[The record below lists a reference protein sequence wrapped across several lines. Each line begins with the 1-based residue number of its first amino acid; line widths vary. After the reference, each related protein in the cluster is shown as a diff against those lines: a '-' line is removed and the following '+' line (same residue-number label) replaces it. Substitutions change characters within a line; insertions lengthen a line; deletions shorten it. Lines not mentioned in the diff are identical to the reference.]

1 MASDFDFFDPGF
13 QKDVHPHFAR
23 MREECPMAKAEEP
36 FEWYAVTRE
45 KDVRGVLHDW
55 KNWTSDLGPGL
66 ARTGGGV
73 LVSVDPPE
81 HTFDRRL
88 VNRAF
93 TPASLLAMEPQITEL
108 IEEIIDGFVERG
120 EGDFMEM
127 LAVPIP
133 LIVIAWLLGLDP
145 DLVQQMRPRA
155 DGVISADALDQEEMA
170 RQMREQA
177 AAAAAAREGDRTNAT
192 RGQSEVQY
200 FLDKIAERRAMYAAG
215 EEMPE
220 DTLTALVTTELN
232 GRTLCDDEIIGF
244 MGFLF
249 IAGSATTT
257 QLIGNMIYRL
267 LQNPDQMELV
277 KNNPDLLDNAVE
289 ESLRYDAPVN
299 GLFRTSVKD
308 QEFLGVEVPKDT
320 KVLCMFGS
328 ANLDPETW
336 EDPEKFD
343 VTRDYEKL
351 KLHYAFGQGI
361 HYCMGAPLARVEAK
375 VALRLTLE
383 RMPNLRLTGEPDEIG
398 APVMHGVETLPVAWD
413 APTAS

>member
-1 MASDFDFFDPGF
+1 MASDFDFFDPEF
-13 QKDVHPHFAR
+13 QANVHPHFAR
-23 MREECPMAKAEEP
+23 MREECPMAHAEEP
-36 FEWYAVTRE
+36 FDWYAVTRE
-45 KDVRGVLHDW
+45 EDVRALLHDW
-55 KNWTSDLGPGL
+55 KNWTSELGPGL
-66 ARTGGGV
+66 SRTGGGV

-108 IEEIIDGFVERG
+108 IDEIIDGFVERG

-127 LAVPIP
+127 LAVPVP

-155 DGVISADALDQEEMA
+155 DAVISADALQQEEMA
-170 RQMREQA
+170 RQLAAQA
-177 AAAAAAREGDRTNAT
+177 GEANRSGNTT
-192 RGQSEVQY
+192 RGPAEVQY
-200 FLDKIAERRAMYAAG
+200 FLEEIVERRAMYAAG
-215 EEMPE
+215 EEMPQ
-220 DTLTALVTTELN
+220 DTLTALVTAELN
-232 GRTLCDDEIIGF
+232 GRTLRDDEIVGF

-277 KNNPDLLDNAVE
+277 KNNPDLYDTCVE
-289 ESLRYDAPVN
+289 ESLRYDSPVN
-299 GLFRTSVKD
+299 GLFRTAVKD
-308 QEFLGVEVPKDT
+308 QEFLGVEVPKNT

-328 ANLDPETW
+328 ANLDPEMW
-336 EDPEKFD
+336 DEPEKFD
-343 VTRDYEKL
+343 VTRDYEDL

-375 VALRLTLE
+375 VALKLVLE
-383 RMPNLRLTGEPDEIG
+383 RMPNLRLTGEPTEIS

-413 APTAS
+413 APAGS

>member
-1 MASDFDFFDPGF
+1 MPSDFDFFDPEF
-13 QKDVHPHFAR
+13 QANVHPHFAR
-23 MREECPMAKAEEP
+23 MREECPMAHAEEP
-36 FEWYAVTRE
+36 FDWYAVTRE
-45 KDVRGVLHDW
+45 KDVRALLHDW
-55 KNWTSDLGPGL
+55 KNWTSELGPGL
-66 ARTGGGV
+66 SRSGGGV

-108 IEEIIDGFVERG
+108 IDEIIDGFVERG
-120 EGDFMEM
+120 EGDFMQM
-127 LAVPIP
+127 LAVPVP

-155 DGVISADALDQEEMA
+155 DAVISADALQQEEMA
-170 RQMREQA
+170 RQLAAQA
-177 AAAAAAREGDRTNAT
+177 GEANRSGNTT
-192 RGQSEVQY
+192 RGPAEVQY
-200 FLDKIAERRAMYAAG
+200 FLEKIAERRAMYAAG
-215 EEMPE
+215 EEMPQ
-220 DTLTALVTTELN
+220 DTLTALVTAELN
-232 GRTLCDDEIIGF
+232 GRTLRDDEIVGF

-257 QLIGNMIYRL
+257 QLIGNMVYRL

-277 KNNPDLLDNAVE
+277 KNNPDLYDTCVE
-289 ESLRYDAPVN
+289 ESLRYDSPVN
-299 GLFRTSVKD
+299 GLFRTAVKD
-308 QEFLGVEVPKDT
+308 QEFLGVDVPKNT

-328 ANLDPETW
+328 ANLDPEMW

-343 VTRDYEKL
+343 VTRDYEDL

-375 VALRLTLE
+375 VALKLVLE
-383 RMPNLRLTGEPDEIG
+383 RMPNLRLTGEPTEIS

-413 APTAS
+413 APAGS

>member
-1 MASDFDFFDPGF
+1 MASDFDFFDPAF
-13 QKDVHPHFAR
+13 QQDVHPHFAR
-23 MREECPMAKAEEP
+23 MREQCPMARAEEP

-45 KDVRGVLHDW
+45 KDVRALLHDW
-55 KNWTSDLGPGL
+55 KTWTSELGPGL

-93 TPASLLAMEPQITEL
+93 TPSSLLALEPRVTEL
-108 IEEIIDGFVERG
+108 IDGIIDGFAERG
-120 EGDFMEM
+120 EGDYMQL
-127 LAVPIP
+127 LAVPVP

-155 DGVISADALDQEEMA
+155 DGVISLDALEQEELNRRMQAEA
-170 RQMREQA
+170 RAEGRA
-177 AAAAAAREGDRTNAT
+177 GDRSSRSSRTNDPSV
-192 RGQSEVQY
+192 RY
-200 FLDKIAERRAMYAAG
+200 FRDKIAERRALIASGA
-215 EEMPE
+215 EAPP
-220 DTLTALVTTELN
+220 DTLTSLITAELD
-232 GRTLCDDEIIGF
+232 GRTLRDDEIVGF

-257 QLIGNMIYRL
+257 QLIGNLTYRL
-267 LQNPDQMELV
+267 LQHPDQLELV
-277 KNNPDLLDNAVE
+277 RANPDLLENAVE

-299 GLFRTSVKD
+299 GLFRTAVED
-308 QEFLGVEVPKDT
+308 TEFLGASVAKDT

-328 ANLDPETW
+328 ANLDPEMW
-336 EDPEKFD
+336 DDPERFD

-375 VALRLTLE
+375 AALRLTLE
-383 RMPNLRLTGEPDEIG
+383 RLPNLRLTGEPEEIS

-413 APTAS
+413 PPA

>member
-1 MASDFDFFDPGF
+1 MASDFDFFDPEF
-13 QKDVHPHFAR
+13 QANVHPHFAR
-23 MREECPMAKAEEP
+23 MREECPMAHAEEP
-36 FEWYAVTRE
+36 FDWYAVTRE
-45 KDVRGVLHDW
+45 KDVRALLHDW
-55 KNWTSDLGPGL
+55 KNWTSELGPGL
-66 ARTGGGV
+66 SRTGGGV

-108 IEEIIDGFVERG
+108 IDEIIDGFVERG
-120 EGDFMEM
+120 EGDFMQM
-127 LAVPIP
+127 LAVPVP

-155 DGVISADALDQEEMA
+155 DAVISADALQQEEMA
-170 RQMREQA
+170 RQLAAQA
-177 AAAAAAREGDRTNAT
+177 GEADRSGNTT
-192 RGQSEVQY
+192 RGPAEVQY
-200 FLDKIAERRAMYAAG
+200 FLEKISERRAMYAAG
-215 EEMPE
+215 EEMPQ
-220 DTLTALVTTELN
+220 DTLTALVTAELN
-232 GRTLCDDEIIGF
+232 GRTLRDDEIVGF

-277 KNNPDLLDNAVE
+277 KNNPDLYDTCVE
-289 ESLRYDAPVN
+289 ESLRYDSPVN
-299 GLFRTSVKD
+299 GLFRTAVKD
-308 QEFLGVEVPKDT
+308 QEFLGVEVPKNT

-328 ANLDPETW
+328 ANLDPEMW

-343 VTRDYEKL
+343 VTRDYEDL

-375 VALRLTLE
+375 VALKLVLE
-383 RMPNLRLTGEPDEIG
+383 RMPNLRLTGKPTEIS

-413 APTAS
+413 APAGS

>member
-1 MASDFDFFDPGF
+1 MASDFDFFDPEF
-13 QKDVHPHFAR
+13 QANVHPHFAR
-23 MREECPMAKAEEP
+23 MREECPMAHAEEP
-36 FEWYAVTRE
+36 FDWYAVTRE
-45 KDVRGVLHDW
+45 KDVRALLHDW
-55 KNWTSDLGPGL
+55 KNWTSELGPGL
-66 ARTGGGV
+66 ARAGGGV

-108 IEEIIDGFVERG
+108 IDEIIDGFVERG
-120 EGDFMEM
+120 EGDFMQM

-155 DGVISADALDQEEMA
+155 DGVISADALQQEEMA
-170 RQMREQA
+170 RQMAEQA
-177 AAAAAAREGDRTNAT
+177 EEAEEANRSGSSSRT
-192 RGQSEVQY
+192 QSEVEY
-200 FLDKIAERRAMYAAG
+200 FLQQITERRELIASGGDA
-215 EEMPE
+215 PQ
-220 DTLTALVTTELN
+220 DTLTSLIVSELN
-232 GRTLCDDEIIGF
+232 GRTLRDDEIIGF

-257 QLIGNMIYRL
+257 QLIGNLIYRL
-267 LQNPDQMELV
+267 LQNPDQMDLV
-277 KNNPDLLDNAVE
+277 RNNPELHDTAVE

-299 GLFRTSVKD
+299 GLFRTAVQD

-328 ANLDPETW
+328 ANLDPEMW
-336 EDPEKFD
+336 EEPEKFD

-375 VALRLTLE
+375 VALRLVLE
-383 RMPNLRLTGEPDEIG
+383 RLPNLRLTGEPDEIS
-398 APVMHGVETLPVAWD
+398 AAVMHGVETLPVAWD
-413 APTAS
+413 APAKS

>member
-1 MASDFDFFDPGF
+1 MPSDFDFFDPEF
-13 QKDVHPHFAR
+13 QANVHPHFAR
-23 MREECPMAKAEEP
+23 MREECPMAHAEEP
-36 FEWYAVTRE
+36 FDWFAVTRE
-45 KDVRGVLHDW
+45 KDVRALLHDW
-55 KNWTSDLGPGL
+55 KNWTSELGPGL
-66 ARTGGGV
+66 SRTGGGV

-93 TPASLLAMEPQITEL
+93 TPASLLAMEPQITDL
-108 IEEIIDGFVERG
+108 IDEIIDGFVERG

-127 LAVPIP
+127 LAVPVP

-155 DGVISADALDQEEMA
+155 DGVIAPNALEQEEMA
-170 RQMREQA
+170 RQLAAQA
-177 AAAAAAREGDRTNAT
+177 GEANRSGNTT
-192 RGQSEVQY
+192 RGPAEVQY
-200 FLDKIAERRAMYAAG
+200 FLEKIAERRTMYAAG
-215 EEMPE
+215 EEMPQ
-220 DTLTALVTTELN
+220 DTLTALVTAELN
-232 GRTLCDDEIIGF
+232 GRTLRDDEIVGF

-257 QLIGNMIYRL
+257 QLIGNMVYRL

-277 KNNPDLLDNAVE
+277 KNNPDLYDTCVE
-289 ESLRYDAPVN
+289 ESLRYDSPVN
-299 GLFRTSVKD
+299 GLFRTAVQD
-308 QEFLGVEVPKDT
+308 QEFLGVEVPKNT

-328 ANLDPETW
+328 ANLDPEMW

-343 VTRDYEKL
+343 VTRDYEDL

-375 VALRLTLE
+375 VALKLVLE
-383 RMPNLRLTGEPDEIG
+383 RMPNLRLTGEPTEIS

-413 APTAS
+413 APAGS

>member
-1 MASDFDFFDPGF
+1 MASDFDFFDPEF
-13 QKDVHPHFAR
+13 QANVHPHFAR
-23 MREECPMAKAEEP
+23 MREECPMAHAEEP
-36 FEWYAVTRE
+36 FDWYAVTRE
-45 KDVRGVLHDW
+45 QDVRALLHDW
-55 KNWTSDLGPGL
+55 KNWTSELGPGL
-66 ARTGGGV
+66 SRTGGGV

-108 IEEIIDGFVERG
+108 IDEIIDGFVERG

-127 LAVPIP
+127 LAVPVP

-155 DGVISADALDQEEMA
+155 DAVISADALQQEEMA
-170 RQMREQA
+170 RQLAAQA
-177 AAAAAAREGDRTNAT
+177 GEADRSGNTT
-192 RGQSEVQY
+192 RGPAEVQY
-200 FLDKIAERRAMYAAG
+200 FLEKIAERRAMYADG
-215 EEMPE
+215 EEMPQ
-220 DTLTALVTTELN
+220 DTLTALVTAELN
-232 GRTLCDDEIIGF
+232 GRTLRDDEIVGF

-257 QLIGNMIYRL
+257 QLIGNMVYRL

-277 KNNPDLLDNAVE
+277 KNNPDLYDTCVE
-289 ESLRYDAPVN
+289 ESLRYDSPVN
-299 GLFRTSVKD
+299 GLFRTAVKD
-308 QEFLGVEVPKDT
+308 QEFLGVDVPKNT

-328 ANLDPETW
+328 ANLDPEMW

-343 VTRDYEKL
+343 VTRDYEDL

-375 VALRLTLE
+375 VALKLVLE
-383 RMPNLRLTGEPDEIG
+383 RMPNLRLTGEPTEIS

-413 APTAS
+413 APAGS

>member
-1 MASDFDFFDPGF
+1 MASDFDFFDPEF
-13 QKDVHPHFAR
+13 QANVHPHFAR
-23 MREECPMAKAEEP
+23 MREECPMAHAEEP
-36 FEWYAVTRE
+36 FDWFAVTRE
-45 KDVRGVLHDW
+45 KDVRALLHDW
-55 KNWTSDLGPGL
+55 KNWTSELGPGL
-66 ARTGGGV
+66 SRTGGGV

-108 IEEIIDGFVERG
+108 IDEIIDGFVERG

-127 LAVPIP
+127 LAVPVP

-155 DGVISADALDQEEMA
+155 DAVISADALQQEEMA
-170 RQMREQA
+170 RQLAAQA
-177 AAAAAAREGDRTNAT
+177 GEANRSGNTT
-192 RGQSEVQY
+192 RGPAEVQY
-200 FLDKIAERRAMYAAG
+200 FLEKIAERRTMYAAG
-215 EEMPE
+215 EEMPQ
-220 DTLTALVTTELN
+220 DTLTALVTAELN
-232 GRTLCDDEIIGF
+232 GRTLRDDEIVGF

-277 KNNPDLLDNAVE
+277 KNNPDLYDTCVE
-289 ESLRYDAPVN
+289 ESLRYDSPVN
-299 GLFRTSVKD
+299 GLFRTAVQD
-308 QEFLGVEVPKDT
+308 QEFLGVEVPKNT

-328 ANLDPETW
+328 ANLDPEMW

-343 VTRDYEKL
+343 VTRDYEDL

-361 HYCMGAPLARVEAK
+361 HYCMGAPLARMEAK
-375 VALRLTLE
+375 VALKLVLE
-383 RMPNLRLTGEPDEIG
+383 RMPNLRLTGEPTEIS

-413 APTAS
+413 APAGS

>member
-1 MASDFDFFDPGF
+1 MASDFDFFDPEF
-13 QKDVHPHFAR
+13 QANVHPHFAR
-23 MREECPMAKAEEP
+23 MREECPMAHAEEP
-36 FEWYAVTRE
+36 FDWYAVTRE
-45 KDVRGVLHDW
+45 KDVRALLHDW
-55 KNWTSDLGPGL
+55 KNWTSELGPGL
-66 ARTGGGV
+66 ARSGGGV

-108 IEEIIDGFVERG
+108 IDEIIDGFVERG

-127 LAVPIP
+127 LAVPVP

-155 DGVISADALDQEEMA
+155 DAVISADALQQEEMA
-170 RQMREQA
+170 RQLAEQA
-177 AAAAAAREGDRTNAT
+177 AAEGREGDRGGASHG
-192 RGQSEVQY
+192 RGEVEY
-200 FLDKIAERRAMYAAG
+200 FLGKITERRELIASGGDA
-215 EEMPE
+215 PQ
-220 DTLTALVTTELN
+220 DTLTSLITAELN
-232 GRTLCDDEIIGF
+232 GRTLRDDEIVGF

-257 QLIGNMIYRL
+257 QLIGNMVYRL

-277 KNNPDLLDNAVE
+277 KNNPDLYDTCVE
-289 ESLRYDAPVN
+289 ESLRYDSPVN
-299 GLFRTSVKD
+299 GLFRTAVKD
-308 QEFLGVEVPKDT
+308 QEFLGVDVPKNT

-328 ANLDPETW
+328 ANLDPEMW

-343 VTRDYEKL
+343 VTRDYEDL

-375 VALRLTLE
+375 VALKLVLE
-383 RMPNLRLTGEPDEIG
+383 RMPNLRLTGEPTEIS

-413 APTAS
+413 APAGS

>member
-1 MASDFDFFDPGF
+1 MASDFDFFDPEF
-13 QKDVHPHFAR
+13 QANVHPHFAR
-23 MREECPMAKAEEP
+23 MREECPMAHAEEP
-36 FEWYAVTRE
+36 FDWYAVTRE
-45 KDVRGVLHDW
+45 KDVRALLHDW
-55 KNWTSDLGPGL
+55 KNWTSELGPGL
-66 ARTGGGV
+66 SRTGGGV

-108 IEEIIDGFVERG
+108 IDEIIDGFAERG

-127 LAVPIP
+127 LAVPVP

-155 DGVISADALDQEEMA
+155 DGVIAPNALEQEEMA
-170 RQMREQA
+170 RQLAAQA
-177 AAAAAAREGDRTNAT
+177 GEADRSGNTT
-192 RGQSEVQY
+192 RGPAEVQY
-200 FLDKIAERRAMYAAG
+200 FLEKIAERRAMYAAG
-215 EEMPE
+215 EEMPQ
-220 DTLTALVTTELN
+220 DTLTALVTAELN
-232 GRTLCDDEIIGF
+232 GRTLRDDEIVGF

-277 KNNPDLLDNAVE
+277 KNNPDLYDTCVE
-289 ESLRYDAPVN
+289 ESLRYDSPVN
-299 GLFRTSVKD
+299 GLFRTAVKD
-308 QEFLGVEVPKDT
+308 QEFLGVDVPKNT

-328 ANLDPETW
+328 ANLDPEMW

-343 VTRDYEKL
+343 VTRDYEDL

-375 VALRLTLE
+375 VALKLVLE
-383 RMPNLRLTGEPDEIG
+383 RMPNLRLTGEPTEIS

-413 APTAS
+413 APAGS

>member
-1 MASDFDFFDPGF
+1 MPSDFDFFDPEF
-13 QKDVHPHFAR
+13 QANVHPHFAR
-23 MREECPMAKAEEP
+23 MREECPMAHAEEP
-36 FEWYAVTRE
+36 FDWYAVTRE
-45 KDVRGVLHDW
+45 KDVRALLHDW
-55 KNWTSDLGPGL
+55 KNWTSELGPGL
-66 ARTGGGV
+66 SRSGGGV

-108 IEEIIDGFVERG
+108 IDEIIDGFVERG
-120 EGDFMEM
+120 EGDFMQM
-127 LAVPIP
+127 LAVPVP

-155 DGVISADALDQEEMA
+155 DAVISADALQQEEMA
-170 RQMREQA
+170 RQLAAQA
-177 AAAAAAREGDRTNAT
+177 GEANRSGNTT
-192 RGQSEVQY
+192 RGPAEVQY
-200 FLDKIAERRAMYAAG
+200 FLEKIAERRAMYAAG
-215 EEMPE
+215 EEMPQ
-220 DTLTALVTTELN
+220 DTLTALVTAELN
-232 GRTLCDDEIIGF
+232 GRTLRDDEIVGF

-257 QLIGNMIYRL
+257 QLIGNMVYRL
-267 LQNPDQMELV
+267 LQHPDQMELV
-277 KNNPDLLDNAVE
+277 KNNPDLYDTCVE
-289 ESLRYDAPVN
+289 ESLRYDSPVN
-299 GLFRTSVKD
+299 GLFRTAVKD
-308 QEFLGVEVPKDT
+308 QEFLGVDVPKNT

-328 ANLDPETW
+328 ANLDPEMW

-343 VTRDYEKL
+343 VTRDYEDL

-375 VALRLTLE
+375 VALKLVLE
-383 RMPNLRLTGEPDEIG
+383 RMPNLRLTGEPTEIS

-413 APTAS
+413 APAGS

>member
-1 MASDFDFFDPGF
+1 MASDFDFFDPEF
-13 QKDVHPHFAR
+13 QADVHPHFAR
-23 MREECPMAKAEEP
+23 MREKCPMAHVEEP
-36 FEWYAVTRE
+36 FDWYAVTRE
-45 KDVRGVLHDW
+45 KDVRALLHDW
-55 KNWTSDLGPGL
+55 KQWTSELGPGL
-66 ARTGGGV
+66 ARSGGGV

-93 TPASLLAMEPQITEL
+93 TPASLLAMEPQITDL
-108 IEEIIDGFVERG
+108 IDEIIDGFVDKG
-120 EGDFMEM
+120 EGDFMQL
-127 LAVPIP
+127 LAVPVP

-155 DGVISADALDQEEMA
+155 DSVIAPNALEQEEMA
-170 RQMREQA
+170 RQMA
-177 AAAAAAREGDRTNAT
+177 AEVESEGRDAARSTTSRSM
-192 RGQSEVQY
+192 SEVQY
-200 FLDKIAERRAMYAAG
+200 FLGTIAERRAMHAAN
-215 EEMPE
+215 EEMPQ
-220 DTLTALVTTELN
+220 DTLTALVTAELN
-232 GRTLCDDEIIGF
+232 GRTLTDDEIIGF

-277 KNNPDLLDNAVE
+277 KNNPDLYDTCVE

-299 GLFRTSVKD
+299 GLFRTAVED
-308 QEFLGVEVPKDT
+308 TEFLGVQVPKDT

-328 ANLDPETW
+328 ANLDPEVW
-336 EDPEKFD
+336 DEPEKFD
-343 VTRDYEKL
+343 VTRDYEQL

-375 VALRLTLE
+375 VALKLVLE
-383 RMPNLRLTGEPDEIG
+383 RMPNLRLTGEPEEVS
-398 APVMHGVETLPVAWD
+398 APVLHGVETLPVAWD
-413 APTAS
+413 PPSTS

>member
-66 ARTGGGV
+66 ARAGGGV

-108 IEEIIDGFVERG
+108 IAEIIDGFVERG
-120 EGDFMEM
+120 EGDYMEM

-155 DGVISADALDQEEMA
+155 DGVISPDALEQEQMA
-170 RQMREQA
+170 RQMAQQA
-177 AAAAAAREGDRTNAT
+177 AEADRSGSST
-192 RGQSEVQY
+192 RGQPEVQY
-200 FLDKIAERRAMYAAG
+200 FLQQITERRELIASGGDA
-215 EEMPE
+215 PQ
-220 DTLTALVTTELN
+220 DTLTSLITSELN
-232 GRTLCDDEIIGF
+232 GRTLRDEEIIGF

-277 KNNPDLLDNAVE
+277 RNNPDLLDNAVE

-328 ANLDPETW
+328 ANLDPEMW
-336 EDPEKFD
+336 EEPEQFD

-383 RMPNLRLTGEPDEIG
+383 RMPNLRLTGEPDEIS

-413 APTAS
+413 AAAGS

>member
-1 MASDFDFFDPGF
+1 MPSDFDFFDPEF
-13 QKDVHPHFAR
+13 QANVHPHFAR
-23 MREECPMAKAEEP
+23 MREECPMAHAEEP
-36 FEWYAVTRE
+36 FDWYAVTRE
-45 KDVRGVLHDW
+45 KDVRALLHDW
-55 KNWTSDLGPGL
+55 KNWTSELGPGL
-66 ARTGGGV
+66 SRTGGGV

-108 IEEIIDGFVERG
+108 IDEIIDGFVERG

-127 LAVPIP
+127 LAVPVP

-155 DGVISADALDQEEMA
+155 DAVISADALQQEEMA
-170 RQMREQA
+170 RQLAAQA
-177 AAAAAAREGDRTNAT
+177 GEANRSGNTT
-192 RGQSEVQY
+192 RGPAEVQY
-200 FLDKIAERRAMYAAG
+200 FLGKIAERRGMYAAG
-215 EEMPE
+215 EEMPQ
-220 DTLTALVTTELN
+220 DTLTALVTAELN
-232 GRTLCDDEIIGF
+232 GRTLRDDEIVGF

-267 LQNPDQMELV
+267 LQNPDQLELV
-277 KNNPDLLDNAVE
+277 KNNPDLYDTCVE
-289 ESLRYDAPVN
+289 ESLRYDSPVN
-299 GLFRTSVKD
+299 GLFRTAVKD
-308 QEFLGVEVPKDT
+308 QEFLGVDVPKNT

-328 ANLDPETW
+328 ANLDPEMW

-343 VTRDYEKL
+343 VTRDYEDL

-375 VALRLTLE
+375 VALKLVLE
-383 RMPNLRLTGEPDEIG
+383 RMPNLRLTGEPTEIS

-413 APTAS
+413 APAGS

>member
-1 MASDFDFFDPGF
+1 MASDFDFFDPEF
-13 QKDVHPHFAR
+13 QANVHPHFAR
-23 MREECPMAKAEEP
+23 MREECPMAHAEEP
-36 FEWYAVTRE
+36 FDWYAVTRE
-45 KDVRGVLHDW
+45 KDVRALLHDW
-55 KNWTSDLGPGL
+55 KNWTSELGPGL
-66 ARTGGGV
+66 SRTGGGV

-81 HTFDRRL
+81 HTLDRRL

-108 IEEIIDGFVERG
+108 IDEIIDGFVERG

-127 LAVPIP
+127 LAVPVP

-155 DGVISADALDQEEMA
+155 DAVISADALQQEEMA
-170 RQMREQA
+170 RQL
-177 AAAAAAREGDRTNAT
+177 AARAGEADRSGNTT
-192 RGQSEVQY
+192 RGPAEVQY
-200 FLDKIAERRAMYAAG
+200 FLEKIAERRAMYAAG
-215 EEMPE
+215 EEMPQ
-220 DTLTALVTTELN
+220 DTLTALVTAELN
-232 GRTLCDDEIIGF
+232 GRTLRDDEIVGF

-277 KNNPDLLDNAVE
+277 KNNPDLYDTCVE
-289 ESLRYDAPVN
+289 ESLRYDSPVN
-299 GLFRTSVKD
+299 GLFRTAVQD
-308 QEFLGVEVPKDT
+308 QEFLGVEVPKNT

-328 ANLDPETW
+328 ANLDPEMW

-343 VTRDYEKL
+343 VTRDYEDL

-375 VALRLTLE
+375 VALKLVLE
-383 RMPNLRLTGEPDEIG
+383 RMPNLRLTGEPTEIS

-413 APTAS
+413 APAGS

>member
-1 MASDFDFFDPGF
+1 MPSDFDFFDPEF
-13 QKDVHPHFAR
+13 QANVHPHFAR
-23 MREECPMAKAEEP
+23 MREECPMAHAEEP
-36 FEWYAVTRE
+36 FDWYAVTRE
-45 KDVRGVLHDW
+45 KDVRALLHDW
-55 KNWTSDLGPGL
+55 KNWTSELGPGL
-66 ARTGGGV
+66 SRTGGGV

-108 IEEIIDGFVERG
+108 IDEIIDGFVERG
-120 EGDFMEM
+120 EGDFMEL
-127 LAVPIP
+127 LAVPVP

-155 DGVISADALDQEEMA
+155 DGVIAPNALEQEEMA
-170 RQMREQA
+170 RQL
-177 AAAAAAREGDRTNAT
+177 AARAGEADRSGNTT
-192 RGQSEVQY
+192 RGPAEVQY
-200 FLDKIAERRAMYAAG
+200 FLEKIAERRTMYAAG
-215 EEMPE
+215 EEMPQ
-220 DTLTALVTTELN
+220 DTLTALVTAELN
-232 GRTLCDDEIIGF
+232 GRTLRDDEIVGF

-277 KNNPDLLDNAVE
+277 KNNPDLYDTCVE
-289 ESLRYDAPVN
+289 ESLRYDSPVN
-299 GLFRTSVKD
+299 GLFRTAVKD
-308 QEFLGVEVPKDT
+308 QEFLGVEVPKNT

-328 ANLDPETW
+328 ANLDPEMW

-343 VTRDYEKL
+343 VTRDYEDL

-375 VALRLTLE
+375 VALKLVLE
-383 RMPNLRLTGEPDEIG
+383 RMPNLRLTGEPTEIS

-413 APTAS
+413 APAGS

>member
-1 MASDFDFFDPGF
+1 MASDFDFFDPEF
-13 QKDVHPHFAR
+13 QANVHPHFAR
-23 MREECPMAKAEEP
+23 MREECPMAHAEEP
-36 FEWYAVTRE
+36 FDWYAVTRE
-45 KDVRGVLHDW
+45 KDVRALLHDW
-55 KNWTSDLGPGL
+55 KNWTSELGPGL
-66 ARTGGGV
+66 SRTGGGV

-108 IEEIIDGFVERG
+108 IDEIIDGFVERG

-127 LAVPIP
+127 LAVPVP

-155 DGVISADALDQEEMA
+155 DAVISADALQQEEMA
-170 RQMREQA
+170 RQL
-177 AAAAAAREGDRTNAT
+177 AARAGEADRSGNTT
-192 RGQSEVQY
+192 RGPAEVQY
-200 FLDKIAERRAMYAAG
+200 FLEKIAERRAMYAAG
-215 EEMPE
+215 EEMPQ
-220 DTLTALVTTELN
+220 DTLTALVTAELN
-232 GRTLCDDEIIGF
+232 GRTLRDDEIVGF

-277 KNNPDLLDNAVE
+277 KNNPDLYDTCVE
-289 ESLRYDAPVN
+289 ESLRYDSPVN
-299 GLFRTSVKD
+299 GLFRTAVQD
-308 QEFLGVEVPKDT
+308 QEFLGVEVPKNT

-328 ANLDPETW
+328 ANLDPEMW

-343 VTRDYEKL
+343 VTRDYEDL

-375 VALRLTLE
+375 VALKLVLE
-383 RMPNLRLTGEPDEIG
+383 RMPNLRLTGEPTEIS

-413 APTAS
+413 APAGS

>member
-1 MASDFDFFDPGF
+1 MASDFDFFAPEF

-23 MREECPMAKAEEP
+23 MREECPMARAEEP

-45 KDVRGVLHDW
+45 KEVRALLHDW
-55 KNWTSDLGPGL
+55 KQWTSELGPGL
-66 ARTGGGV
+66 ARSGGGV

-93 TPASLLAMEPQITEL
+93 TPSSLLALEPRVTEL
-108 IEEIIDGFVERG
+108 VTELIDGFVERG
-120 EGDFMEM
+120 EGDYMQL
-127 LAVPIP
+127 LAVPVP

-155 DGVISADALDQEEMA
+155 DSVIAADALEQEELYRRMA
-170 RQMREQA
+170 EQA
-177 AAAAAAREGDRTNAT
+177 QAEGREADRSRGSAAGDSA
-192 RGQSEVQY
+192 QY
-200 FLDKIAERRAMYAAG
+200 FLDKIAERRALIASGA
-215 EEMPE
+215 EPPP
-220 DTLTALVTTELN
+220 DVLTSLITAELD
-232 GRTLCDDEIIGF
+232 GRTLRDDEIVGF
-244 MGFLF
+244 MGFIY

-267 LQNPDQMELV
+267 LQNPDQLELV
-277 KNNPDLLDNAVE
+277 RANPDLFETAVE

-299 GLFRTSVKD
+299 GLFRTAVED
-308 QEFLGVEVPKDT
+308 TELLGVSVPRDT

-328 ANLDPETW
+328 ANLDPEVW
-336 EDPEKFD
+336 DDPEKFD
-343 VTRDYEKL
+343 VTRDYEQL

-375 VALRLTLE
+375 VALKLTLE
-383 RMPNLRLTGEPDEIG
+383 RMPNLRLTGEPEEIS
-398 APVMHGVETLPVAWD
+398 APVLHGVETLPVAWD
-413 APTAS
+413 PPA

>member
-1 MASDFDFFDPGF
+1 MASDFDFFDPEF
-13 QKDVHPHFAR
+13 QADVHPHFAR
-23 MREECPMAKAEEP
+23 MREECPMAHAEEP

-45 KDVRGVLHDW
+45 KDVRALLHDW
-55 KNWTSDLGPGL
+55 KQWTSELGPGL
-66 ARTGGGV
+66 ARSGGGV

-93 TPASLLAMEPQITEL
+93 TPASLLAMEPQITDL
-108 IEEIIDGFVERG
+108 MDEIIDGFVDKG
-120 EGDFMEM
+120 EGDFMQL
-127 LAVPIP
+127 LAVPVP

-155 DGVISADALDQEEMA
+155 DSVIAANALEQEEMA
-170 RQMREQA
+170 RQMA
-177 AAAAAAREGDRTNAT
+177 AEVESEGRDAARSTTSRSM
-192 RGQSEVQY
+192 SEVQY
-200 FLDKIAERRAMYAAG
+200 FLGTIAERRAMHAAG
-215 EEMPE
+215 EEMPQ
-220 DTLTALVTTELN
+220 DTLTALVTAELN
-232 GRTLCDDEIIGF
+232 GRTLTDDEIIGF

-277 KNNPDLLDNAVE
+277 KNNPDLYDTCVE

-299 GLFRTSVKD
+299 GLFRTAVED
-308 QEFLGVEVPKDT
+308 TEFLGVQVPKDT

-328 ANLDPETW
+328 ANLDPEMW
-336 EDPEKFD
+336 DEPEKFD
-343 VTRDYEKL
+343 VTRDYEDL

-375 VALRLTLE
+375 VALKLVLE
-383 RMPNLRLTGEPDEIG
+383 RMPNLRLTGEPEEIS
-398 APVMHGVETLPVAWD
+398 APVLHGVETLPVAWD
-413 APTAS
+413 PPSKS

>member
-1 MASDFDFFDPGF
+1 MASDFDFFDPAF
-13 QKDVHPHFAR
+13 QGDVHTHFAR
-23 MREECPMAKAEEP
+23 MREECPMAHAEEP
-36 FEWYAVTRE
+36 FDWYAVTRE
-45 KDVRGVLHDW
+45 RDVRALLHDW
-55 KNWTSDLGPGL
+55 KNWTSELGPGL
-66 ARTGGGV
+66 ARSGGGV

-120 EGDFMEM
+120 EGDYMQL
-127 LAVPIP
+127 LAVPVP

-155 DGVISADALDQEEMA
+155 DSVIAANALEQEEMA
-170 RQMREQA
+170 RRLQAEA
-177 AAAAAAREGDRTNAT
+177 AAEGREGDRAGAT
-192 RGQSEVQY
+192 RRQDEVQY
-200 FLDKIAERRAMYAAG
+200 FLDKIAERRAMLAAG
-215 EEMPE
+215 EELPQ
-220 DTLTALVTTELN
+220 DTLTALITAELN
-232 GRTLCDDEIIGF
+232 GRTLRDDEIVGF

-267 LQNPDQMELV
+267 LQNPDQLELV
-277 KNNPDLLDNAVE
+277 KNNPDLYDTCVE

-299 GLFRTSVKD
+299 GLFRTAVED
-308 QEFLGVEVPKDT
+308 TEFLDVQVPKDT

-328 ANLDPETW
+328 ANLDPEAW
-336 EDPEKFD
+336 EDPERFD

-351 KLHYAFGQGI
+351 KLHYSFGQGI

-375 VALRLTLE
+375 VALKLTLE
-383 RMPNLRLTGEPDEIG
+383 RMPNLRLTGEPEEIS
-398 APVMHGVETLPVAWD
+398 APVLHGVETLPVAWD
-413 APTAS
+413 PPTQN

>member
-1 MASDFDFFDPGF
+1 MASDFDFFDPEF

-23 MREECPMAKAEEP
+23 MREECPMAHVEEP
-36 FEWYAVTRE
+36 FDWYAVTRE
-45 KDVRGVLHDW
+45 KDVRALLHDW
-55 KNWTSDLGPGL
+55 KQWTSELGPGL
-66 ARTGGGV
+66 ARSGGGV

-108 IEEIIDGFVERG
+108 IDEIIDGFVDKG
-120 EGDFMEM
+120 EGDFMQL
-127 LAVPIP
+127 LAVPVP

-155 DGVISADALDQEEMA
+155 DSVIAPNALEQEEMA
-170 RQMREQA
+170 RQMA
-177 AAAAAAREGDRTNAT
+177 AEVESEGRDAARSTTSRSM
-192 RGQSEVQY
+192 SEVQY
-200 FLDKIAERRAMYAAG
+200 FLGTIAERRAMHAAN
-215 EEMPE
+215 EEMPQ
-220 DTLTALVTTELN
+220 DTLTALVTAELN
-232 GRTLCDDEIIGF
+232 GRTLTDDEIIGF

-277 KNNPDLLDNAVE
+277 KNNPDLYDTCVE

-299 GLFRTSVKD
+299 GLFRTAVED
-308 QEFLGVEVPKDT
+308 TEFLGVQVPKDT

-328 ANLDPETW
+328 ANLDPEVW
-336 EDPEKFD
+336 DEPEKFD
-343 VTRDYEKL
+343 VTRDYEQL

-375 VALRLTLE
+375 VALKLVLE
-383 RMPNLRLTGEPDEIG
+383 RMPNLRLTGEPEEVS
-398 APVMHGVETLPVAWD
+398 APVLHGVETLPVAWD
-413 APTAS
+413 PPSTS

>member
-1 MASDFDFFDPGF
+1 MPSDFDFFDPEF
-13 QKDVHPHFAR
+13 QANVHPHFAR
-23 MREECPMAKAEEP
+23 MREECPMAHAEEP
-36 FEWYAVTRE
+36 FDWYAVTRE
-45 KDVRGVLHDW
+45 KDVRALLHDW
-55 KNWTSDLGPGL
+55 KNWTSELGPGL
-66 ARTGGGV
+66 SRTGGGV

-108 IEEIIDGFVERG
+108 IDEIIDGFVERG

-127 LAVPIP
+127 LAVPVP

-155 DGVISADALDQEEMA
+155 DAVISADALQQEEMA
-170 RQMREQA
+170 RQLAAQA
-177 AAAAAAREGDRTNAT
+177 GEADRSGNTT
-192 RGQSEVQY
+192 RGPAEVQY
-200 FLDKIAERRAMYAAG
+200 FLEKIAERRAMYAAG
-215 EEMPE
+215 EEMPQ
-220 DTLTALVTTELN
+220 DTLTALVTAELN
-232 GRTLCDDEIIGF
+232 GRTLRDDEIVGF

-257 QLIGNMIYRL
+257 QLIGNMVYRL
-267 LQNPDQMELV
+267 LQNPDQMELA
-277 KNNPDLLDNAVE
+277 KNYPDLYDTCVE
-289 ESLRYDAPVN
+289 ESLRYDSPVN
-299 GLFRTSVKD
+299 GLFRTAVKD

-328 ANLDPETW
+328 ANLDPEMW

-343 VTRDYEKL
+343 VTRDYEDL

-375 VALRLTLE
+375 VALKLVLE
-383 RMPNLRLTGEPDEIG
+383 RMPNLRLTGEPTEIS

-413 APTAS
+413 APAGN

>member
-1 MASDFDFFDPGF
+1 MASDFDFFDPAF

-23 MREECPMAKAEEP
+23 MREECPMAKVEEP
-36 FEWYAVTRE
+36 FDWYAVTRE
-45 KDVRGVLHDW
+45 KDVRALLHDW
-55 KNWTSDLGPGL
+55 KQWTSELGPGL
-66 ARTGGGV
+66 ARSGGGV

-93 TPASLLAMEPQITEL
+93 TPASLLAMEPRITDL
-108 IEEIIDGFVERG
+108 IEEIIDGFVEKG
-120 EGDFMEM
+120 EGDFMQL
-127 LAVPIP
+127 LAVPVP

-145 DLVQQMRPRA
+145 DLLQQMRPRA
-155 DGVISADALDQEEMA
+155 DSVIAPNALEQEEMA
-170 RQMREQA
+170 RQMA
-177 AAAAAAREGDRTNAT
+177 AEAEAEGRDAARSTASRSM
-192 RGQSEVQY
+192 SELQY
-200 FLDKIAERRAMYAAG
+200 FFGKISERRAMHAAG
-215 EEMPE
+215 EEMPQ
-220 DTLTALVTTELN
+220 DTLTALVTAELN
-232 GRTLCDDEIIGF
+232 GRTLTDEEIIGF

-267 LQNPDQMELV
+267 LQHPDQMELV
-277 KNNPDLLDNAVE
+277 KNNPDLYDTCVE

-299 GLFRTSVKD
+299 GLFRTAVED
-308 QEFLGVEVPKDT
+308 TEFLGVQVPKDT

-328 ANLDPETW
+328 ANLDPEIW

-375 VALRLTLE
+375 VALKLVLE
-383 RMPNLRLTGEPDEIG
+383 RMPNLRLTGEPEEIS
-398 APVMHGVETLPVAWD
+398 APVLHGVETLPVAWD
-413 APTAS
+413 PPAKS

>member
-45 KDVRGVLHDW
+45 KDVGGVLHDW

-108 IEEIIDGFVERG
+108 IDEIIDGFVERG
-120 EGDFMEM
+120 EGDYMEM

-155 DGVISADALDQEEMA
+155 DGVISPDALKQEEMA
-170 RQMREQA
+170 RQMLDQA
-177 AAAAAAREGDRTNAT
+177 QAESSDNDGADAT
-192 RGQSEVQY
+192 RDQPEVQY
-200 FLDKIAERRAMYAAG
+200 FLQQITERRELIASGGDA
-215 EEMPE
+215 PQ
-220 DTLTALVTTELN
+220 DTLTSLITSELN
-232 GRTLCDDEIIGF
+232 GRTLRDEEIIGF

-267 LQNPDQMELV
+267 LQNPDQLELV
-277 KNNPDLLDNAVE
+277 RNNPDLLDNAVE

-328 ANLDPETW
+328 ANLDPEMW

-383 RMPNLRLTGEPDEIG
+383 RMPNLRLTGEPTEIS
-398 APVMHGVETLPVAWD
+398 AHVMHGVETLPVAWD
-413 APTAS
+413 APAGS

>member
-1 MASDFDFFDPGF
+1 MASDFDFFAPEF

-23 MREECPMAKAEEP
+23 MREECPMARAEEP

-45 KDVRGVLHDW
+45 KEVRALLHDW
-55 KNWTSDLGPGL
+55 KQWTSELGPGL
-66 ARTGGGV
+66 ARSGGGV

-93 TPASLLAMEPQITEL
+93 TPSSLLALEPRVTEL
-108 IEEIIDGFVERG
+108 IDGLIDGFVERG
-120 EGDFMEM
+120 EGDYMQL
-127 LAVPIP
+127 LAVPVP

-155 DGVISADALDQEEMA
+155 DSVIAADALEQEELY
-170 RQMREQA
+170 RQIQEQA
-177 AAAAAAREGDRTNAT
+177 QAEGREADRSRGSAAGDSA
-192 RGQSEVQY
+192 QY
-200 FLDKIAERRAMYAAG
+200 FLDKIAERRALIASGA
-215 EEMPE
+215 EPPP
-220 DTLTALVTTELN
+220 DVLTSLITAELG
-232 GRTLCDDEIIGF
+232 GRTLRDDEIVGF
-244 MGFLF
+244 MGFIY

-267 LQNPDQMELV
+267 LQNPDQLELV
-277 KNNPDLLDNAVE
+277 RANPDLFETAVE

-299 GLFRTSVKD
+299 GLFRTAVED
-308 QEFLGVEVPKDT
+308 TELLGVSVPKDT

-328 ANLDPETW
+328 ANLDPEVW
-336 EDPEKFD
+336 DDPEKFD
-343 VTRDYEKL
+343 VTRDYEQL

-375 VALRLTLE
+375 VALKLTLE
-383 RMPNLRLTGEPDEIG
+383 RMPNLRLMGEPEEIS
-398 APVMHGVETLPVAWD
+398 APVLHGVETLPVAWD
-413 APTAS
+413 PPA

>member
-1 MASDFDFFDPGF
+1 
-13 QKDVHPHFAR
+13 
-23 MREECPMAKAEEP
+23 MAKAEEP
-36 FEWYAVTRE
+36 FDWYAVTRE
-45 KDVRGVLHDW
+45 KDVRALLHDW

-108 IEEIIDGFVERG
+108 IDEIVDGFVERG

-155 DGVISADALDQEEMA
+155 DGVISPNALEQEEVA

-177 AAAAAAREGDRTNAT
+177 AAAAAGREGDRTNAT

-232 GRTLCDDEIIGF
+232 GRTLRDDEIIGF

-267 LQNPDQMELV
+267 LQNPDQLELV
-277 KNNPDLLDNAVE
+277 KNNPELFDNAVE

-328 ANLDPETW
+328 ANLDPEMW

-383 RMPNLRLTGEPDEIG
+383 RMPNLRLTGEPEEIS

-413 APTAS
+413 APTKS

>member
-1 MASDFDFFDPGF
+1 MASDFDFFAPEF

-23 MREECPMAKAEEP
+23 MREECPMARAEEP

-45 KDVRGVLHDW
+45 KEVRALLHDW
-55 KNWTSDLGPGL
+55 KQWTSELGPGL
-66 ARTGGGV
+66 ARSGGGV

-93 TPASLLAMEPQITEL
+93 TPSSLLALEPRVTEL
-108 IEEIIDGFVERG
+108 VTELIDGFVERG
-120 EGDFMEM
+120 EGDYMQL
-127 LAVPIP
+127 LAVPVP

-155 DGVISADALDQEEMA
+155 DSVIAADALEQEELYRQIQERDQAEGIEADRSRGSAAGDSA
-170 RQMREQA
+170 R
-177 AAAAAAREGDRTNAT
+177 
-192 RGQSEVQY
+192 Y
-200 FLDKIAERRAMYAAG
+200 FLDKIAERRALIASGA
-215 EEMPE
+215 EPPP
-220 DTLTALVTTELN
+220 DVLTSLITAELG
-232 GRTLCDDEIIGF
+232 GRTLRDDEIVGF
-244 MGFLF
+244 MGFIY

-267 LQNPDQMELV
+267 LQNPDQLELV
-277 KNNPDLLDNAVE
+277 RANPDLFETAVE

-299 GLFRTSVKD
+299 GLFRTAVED
-308 QEFLGVEVPKDT
+308 TELLGVSVPKDT

-328 ANLDPETW
+328 ANLDPEVW
-336 EDPEKFD
+336 DDPEKFD
-343 VTRDYEKL
+343 VTRDYEQL

-383 RMPNLRLTGEPDEIG
+383 RMPNLRLTGEPEEIS
-398 APVMHGVETLPVAWD
+398 APVLHGVETLPVAWD
-413 APTAS
+413 PPA